1 MSKDFDQQLSQK
13 EFTPNK
19 ELLKAIKNIPNMS
32 ERHVFEKMYN
42 FNRAVVATN
51 IKVENRSTNTYR
63 IDASSLLDKSI

>member
-1 MSKDFDQQLSQK
+1 
-13 EFTPNK
+13 
-19 ELLKAIKNIPNMS
+19 MS